1 MDRGAWQA
9 TVPGVS
15 RIGQDLITPHHPT
28 LSSPNNLLCQT
39 ASTQHQALQL
49 TPEIFIFY
57 TTE

>member
-1 MDRGAWQA
+1 MDGGAWQA